1 MASSIIFH
9 QPDITRETSEK
20 RIPSFRFVTR
30 DERGGVE
37 KDKLQKV
44 LISNFVNRGKV
55 WGVNNRGEPKEGEQ
69 DCLYELS
76 EPQNGKTNLYEK
88 KGP

>member
-20 RIPSFRFVTR
+20 RIPSFRFVTG

-44 LISNFVNRGKV
+44 LISNFANRGKQV
-55 WGVNNRGEPKEGEQ
+55 ILPKQ
-69 DCLYELS
+69 HTSSTMHWCNLC
-76 EPQNGKTNLYEK
+76 KTSRRK
-88 KGP
+88 